1 MMFCGACSLNFTVI
15 VLCRGHKRIYDIQ
28 PLKVKREGGHCSFSE
43 PASWPW
49 PSVKVNTVPITFKT
63 AVLRSCKGFQR
74 ENGQASLSSMI
85 LVASWSEVKN
95 SKCLEQHLSSGSL
108 KEIGKSAL
116 ICFLGALFCSWGIKS
131 TISSVGINSKQSAS
145 FWENSSVKLGRY
157 LSCKSGTLWVLCM
170 TTVLFPVLFFVLQRL
185 L

>member
-63 AVLRSCKGFQR
+63 ALLRSCKGFR
-74 ENGQASLSSMI
+74 CENGRASFSSMI

-95 SKCLEQHLSSGSL
+95 SKCSEQHLSSESL
-108 KEIGKSAL
+108 KEIRKSTL
-116 ICFLGALFCSWGIKS
+116 ICFPSQCTLLFLGQKVHNLIGWDQFKAIRIFLGKL
-131 TISSVGINSKQSAS
+131 VRQSGAIP
-145 FWENSSVKLGRY
+145 FL
-157 LSCKSGTLWVLCM
+157 
-170 TTVLFPVLFFVLQRL
+170 
-185 L
+185 